1 MTEPEYKNEC
11 CGNCKYYN
19 KGWCFE
25 PIHMDQEG
33 YSGELKPDHWCSLY
47 EPTTVRKEGEDEK
60 R

>member
-33 YSGELKPDHWCSLY
+33 YSGELKPDHWCSLC
-47 EPTTVRKEGEDEK
+47 ESTTVRKEGE
-60 R
+60 